1 MYSMQTSMRLRVVR
15 PKLKLILNTT
25 LDHASSTSIII
36 LSKSVCVVAVRL
48 LPFSNYYE
56 HPGCVLTRL
65 KT

>member
-1 MYSMQTSMRLRVVR
+1 MMYSMQTSMRLRVVR

-25 LDHASSTSIII
+25 LDYSSTSIII
-36 LSKSVCVVAVRL
+36 LSKSVRVVAIRL

>member
-1 MYSMQTSMRLRVVR
+1 MMYSMQTSMRLRVVR

-25 LDHASSTSIII
+25 LDYSSTSIII

>member
-1 MYSMQTSMRLRVVR
+1 MMYSMQTSTRLRVVR
-15 PKLKLILNTT
+15 PELTLILNTT
-25 LDHASSTSIII
+25 LDYSSTSIII

>member
-25 LDHASSTSIII
+25 LDYSSTSIII
-36 LSKSVCVVAVRL
+36 LSKSVRVVAVLL

-56 HPGCVLTRL
+56 HPGCVLTCL